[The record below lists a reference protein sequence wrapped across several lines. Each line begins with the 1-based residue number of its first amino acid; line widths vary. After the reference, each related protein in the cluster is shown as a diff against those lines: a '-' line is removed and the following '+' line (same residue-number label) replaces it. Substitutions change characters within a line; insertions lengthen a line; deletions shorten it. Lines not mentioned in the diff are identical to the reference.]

1 MNGQLKVTGAHID
14 YVLAELLGEKPSD
27 YLILCLDGK
36 PLEGFGSPPNT
47 PHNRKEWARM
57 VAKLNTDEVF
67 WFKFFCRWAA
77 PIASQFGTAQAKEFR
92 AAASYEV
99 HRVVVG
105 YSQHLHAAIQLFVHL
120 KVRQVTES
128 WSVESSRNGAVACE
142 IRTKSGGRVRFSGS
156 TNPPATE
163 QSASLPEVIVWAVIE
178 VLRDERR
185 NAQEG
190 GR

>member
-27 YLILCLDGK
+27 FLILCLDGK
-36 PLEGFGSPPNT
+36 PLQGFGSPRDT
-47 PHNRKEWARM
+47 TANRKDWRRM
-57 VAKLNTDEVF
+57 VAQLNEDEVF
-67 WFKFFCRWAA
+67 WFKFFCRWASE
-77 PIASQFGTAQAKEFR
+77 IATQFGTPVAKEFR
-92 AAASYEV
+92 PTVSYEV

-105 YSQHLHAAIQLFVHL
+105 YSQHLHAAIQLFENP
-120 KVRQVTES
+120 KVTALINK
-128 WSVESSRNGAVACE
+128 WAIDSSPNGAVACE
-142 IRTKSGGRVRFSGS
+142 IWNRSGGRVRFSGS

-163 QSASLPEVIVWAVIE
+163 QSASLPDVIVWSVID